1 MTTTTSASHRRLRQF
16 RNILVSLA
24 FVASIQAAE
33 KIVWKPMERAS
44 LKIDDKPQK
53 IWNVYRAEKEKK
65 EPLLLVQIWRRYL
78 LVNYRDREIYDL
90 DPSKLEHKD
99 KDLLWSEADKPA
111 KPVPTEDWLV
121 RDVGP
126 LKRIRVKLAAEGRFL
141 EVQIP
146 TQPDLRPFY

>member
-1 MTTTTSASHRRLRQF
+1 MNDETIKNQPEVSRSQRPLRK
-16 RNILVSLA
+16 RPIDKLSVEILKVVEPARFAMSDDLHVVFPSKENTLKVKLKTLTRA
-24 FVASIQAAE
+24 GFLTRPVA
-33 KIVWKPMERAS
+33 
-44 LKIDDKPQK
+44 QK
-53 IWNVYRAEKEKK
+53 Y
-65 EPLLLVQIWRRYL
+65 
-78 LVNYRDREIYDL
+78 L

-99 KDLLWSEADKPA
+99 KDLLWREADKPA
-111 KPVPTEDWLV
+111 KPILTEDWLV